1 MILKFKK
8 FEIPV
13 DLYNTPTANEISKV
27 SILDLVKV
35 NTWGEEIYF
44 KFPIKKAKLE
54 QNARDI
60 VNFGEVAYWVEGQ
73 SIAIGF
79 GPTPASIDSEIRLAT
94 NVNIIG
100 KFNPTNQVLNELK
113 YLKNNDLLS
122 ISNKNN

>member
-8 FEIPV
+8 FEIPLN
-13 DLYNTPTANEISKV
+13 LYETLTATEISKI
-27 SILDLVKV
+27 SIKNVKI

-44 KFPIKKAKLE
+44 KVATKKAKLE
-54 QNARDI
+54 QNARDT

-79 GPTPASIDSEIRLAT
+79 GPTPASINKEIRLVT

-100 KFNPTNQVLNELK
+100 KFEPTDNLLKELK
-113 YLKNNDLLS
+113 NLESNDLVS
-122 ISNKNN
+122 IYH